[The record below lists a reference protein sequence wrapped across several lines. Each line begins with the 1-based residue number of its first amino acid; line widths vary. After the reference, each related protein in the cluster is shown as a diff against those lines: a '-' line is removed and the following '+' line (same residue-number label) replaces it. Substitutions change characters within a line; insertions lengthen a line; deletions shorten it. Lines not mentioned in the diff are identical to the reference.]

1 MEQIDDVQDQS
12 LSPSAMASLPTTVV
26 AAGSV
31 QPFPDWGT
39 GGADRLSLALALLAD
54 ALGDDHRA
62 VRLHQNFKFKV
73 LACWPEDER
82 WSITPEQIVAVDL
95 M

>member
-1 MEQIDDVQDQS
+1 MTCRTSRCDRLRWPD
-12 LSPSAMASLPTTVV
+12 LPTTVV

-31 QPFPDWGT
+31 QPLGV

-62 VRLHQNFKFKV
+62 VRLHQDFKFKV
-73 LACWPEDER
+73 LACWPETR
-82 WSITPEQIVAVDL
+82 GGTITPSRS
-95 M
+95 